1 MAPETGDFL
10 PHLRPQGPSAAH
22 QAGQDK
28 RAGNR
33 RLRSGKKA
41 LVCTRIHLIQ
51 GGRSAAGWMTTPRHI
66 TWPHD
71 GQRTSVWRGTAS
83 HPTALDACYVASW

>member
-22 QAGQDK
+22 QAEQNK

-33 RLRSGKKA
+33 RFKSGSEA

-51 GGRSAAGWMTTPRHI
+51 CGRCAVGWMTTPRRI
-66 TWPHD
+66 T
-71 GQRTSVWRGTAS
+71 
-83 HPTALDACYVASW
+83 